1 MNADLSILSNNRTL
15 AFAKHAKMGQN
26 EPFFALFSYRTWHN
40 LAKDIAMYLLN
51 QYILSPLSSYCPS
64 PVVVLSKPS
73 PRIV

>member
-1 MNADLSILSNNRTL
+1 MHGGFSIISHNLAL

-26 EPFFALFSYRTWHN
+26 EPFFALISYRTWHN
-40 LAKDIAMYLLN
+40 MAKGMAMSTQN

-64 PVVVLSKPS
+64 PVVVLSKPC